1 MYQKDA
7 LVVVPTPTDS
17 GDVTAK
23 YLNVNNIAQ
32 RFAEVPNSFNI
43 FLVDA
48 CRVQLNKGVEVNPE
62 AEPVLP
68 AKKLPGIS
76 VIIHSCDPGSPATE

>member
-7 LVVVPTPTDS
+7 LVVVPTTTES
-17 GDVTAK
+17 GNVSAK

-48 CRVQLNKGVEVNPE
+48 CRVQLNKGV
-62 AEPVLP
+62 
-68 AKKLPGIS
+68 
-76 VIIHSCDPGSPATE
+76 